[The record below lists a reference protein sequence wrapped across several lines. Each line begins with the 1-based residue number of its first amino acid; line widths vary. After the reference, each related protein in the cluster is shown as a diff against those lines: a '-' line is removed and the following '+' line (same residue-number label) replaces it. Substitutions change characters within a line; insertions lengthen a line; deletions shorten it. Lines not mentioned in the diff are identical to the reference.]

1 MVRQGPRTGGCRTGT
16 WVWVRR
22 GPGSGSDR
30 ALNPTLTAVSSLG
43 PYSATYDLSG
53 RDATAQLSEGT
64 EGVLS
69 KLKEPTSQSSR
80 QGSGFSTKGPRGGGT
95 QARRRRASVP
105 TGTDGKGQLMV
116 PPPFSPPPQTAGIG
130 VQESVRETTAMDHC
144 SFVPIAASGDLVPS
158 LE

>member
-80 QGSGFSTKGPRGGGT
+80 QGSGFSTKGPRGVERKPGGGGPLS
-95 QARRRRASVP
+95 QQEPMARASSWSHLP
-105 TGTDGKGQLMV
+105 SALLPKLQ
-116 PPPFSPPPQTAGIG
+116 
-130 VQESVRETTAMDHC
+130 
-144 SFVPIAASGDLVPS
+144 ASGS
-158 LE
+158 RRE

>member
-69 KLKEPTSQSSR
+69 KLKEPTPPSSK
-80 QGSGFSTKGPRGGGT
+80 QGSGFSTKGPRGVERKPGGAGPLS
-95 QARRRRASVP
+95 QQEPMARASSWSHLP
-105 TGTDGKGQLMV
+105 SALLPKLQ
-116 PPPFSPPPQTAGIG
+116 
-130 VQESVRETTAMDHC
+130 
-144 SFVPIAASGDLVPS
+144 ASGS
-158 LE
+158 RRG